1 MSYEMTNKEFIE
13 ARVREL
19 GNRQPWNHDFHL
31 PHGIRSRPGNQV
43 SYGKNTVKWS
53 RLKPLFDIIRLE
65 DKTVLDIGC
74 NEGFFS
80 INMAQA
86 GAHVLG
92 VDVDENRI
100 EKACFVQS
108 ILAPDTDIRFD
119 LIDIYSEAFKALPRF
134 DLCLCLGFMHRIP
147 DPYLALAA
155 IADRSDM
162 IIFEW
167 KALKFGPHDDAF
179 AYFSSKSIS
188 PKDFY
193 GTEYWLLSY
202 AAIERIMRR
211 FNFNYFYHIDDSRQ
225 NRAILVAGRHCHPL
239 FNQPDIIFQRGRIKS
254 LLSHTKR
261 YLQIVA
267 GIISGRINA

>member
-1 MSYEMTNKEFIE
+1 MTNKEFIE

-134 DLCLCLGFMHRIP
+134 DLCLCLCFMHRIP
-147 DPYLALAA
+147 DPYRALAA
-155 IADRSDM
+155 NADRSDM